1 MDNIRVNKI
10 TVSVDKKNDETKISL
25 YKTNDLLGVLIDDDI
40 DLPLYSESGI
50 SLNAYKLYCRDY
62 VIELLNCGAIP
73 GYYYEPKEN
82 GQSVKYDQS
91 LFNA

>member
-50 SLNAYKLYCRDY
+50 SLNHIA
-62 VIELLNCGAIP
+62 VIM
-73 GYYYEPKEN
+73 
-82 GQSVKYDQS
+82 S
-91 LFNA
+91 